1 MSMTPRKVTLADI
14 AAKTGYGTNTV
25 SLALRGSTR
34 ISQPARDLI
43 RRVAAEMDYVPN
55 QIAQSLVLNRSN
67 TIGLILHEITNPV
80 LTSVAH
86 MVQKTL
92 GKHGYS
98 VLFASSN
105 GDPEEELRAI
115 AAFRARMVDGL
126 LIYPIDHSKLDHLK
140 ALRRNHFPTVLLIHT
155 DADDIDAVGIDERR
169 GAFDAT
175 MHLIERGH
183 RRIGTLGPGFTAS
196 IGNVGKLQGY
206 RDAIEKAGL
215 TYEAELVATPFD
227 HSIAAGVRAME
238 ELMGLENRPTAVFAT
253 SDLTALAA
261 LRWAARTH
269 TKIPDEL
276 AIVGFDDTDYV
287 AQASIPI
294 SSIHNDVEKLATEA
308 VDRLLHLI
316 DNKETLPPARSLPTP
331 GQLIV
336 RESS

>member
-1 MSMTPRKVTLADI
+1 MGQRKVTLADI

-34 ISQPARDLI
+34 ISQAARDLI
-43 RRVAAEMDYVPN
+43 RDVAEQMDYVPN
-55 QIAQSLVLNRSN
+55 KIAQSLVLNRSN

-92 GKHGYS
+92 GTHGYS

-126 LIYPIDHSKLDHLK
+126 LIYPSDHSKLDHLK
-140 ALRRNHFPTVLLIHT
+140 ALRRHNFPTVLLIHT
-155 DADDIDAVGIDERR
+155 DADDIDAVGIDEHR

-175 MHLIERGH
+175 LHLAQRGH
-183 RRIGTLGPGFTAS
+183 RRIGVLGPAS
-196 IGNVGKLQGY
+196 KSTIANVGKIQGY
-206 RDAIEKAGL
+206 LEALAASGL
-215 TYEAELVATPFD
+215 PCAEELIATPRE
-227 HSIAAGVRAME
+227 HSIEAGVDAMD
-238 ELMGLENRPTAVFAT
+238 ELMAVVEPPSGVFAT
-253 SDLTALAA
+253 SDLMALAA
-261 LRWAARTH
+261 LRWAAKAD
-269 TKIPDEL
+269 KIVPDEL
-276 AIVGFDDTDYV
+276 AIVGFDDTEYV

-294 SSIHNDVEKLATEA
+294 SSIHNDVARLATEA
-308 VDRLLHLI
+308 VERLLFLI
-316 DNKETLPPARSLPTP
+316 GKKEPLPPAISRSLP
-331 GQLIV
+331 GALIV

>member
-1 MSMTPRKVTLADI
+1 MSMGQRKTTLADI

-34 ISQPARDLI
+34 ISQAARDLI
-43 RRVAAEMDYVPN
+43 RSAAAEMDYVPN

-115 AAFRARMVDGL
+115 AAFRSRMVDGL

-155 DADDIDAVGIDERR
+155 EAEDIDAVGINERQ

-175 MHLIERGH
+175 RHLIERGH
-183 RRIGTLGPGFTAS
+183 RRIGTLGPAFTAS

-206 RDAIEKAGL
+206 RQAIEKAGL
-215 TYEAELVATPFD
+215 PYDPELVATPFD
-227 HSIAAGVRAME
+227 HSIEAGVRAIE
-238 ELMGLENRPTAVFAT
+238 QLMAVKNRPTAVFAT

-261 LRWAARTH
+261 LRWAAKTG

-287 AQASIPI
+287 AHASTPI
-294 SSIHNDVEKLATEA
+294 SSIHNDVEQLATAA
-308 VDRLLHLI
+308 VERLLYLI
-316 DNKETLPPARSLPTP
+316 DNKETLPPAISKPTP
-331 GQLIV
+331 GALIV